1 MSFFA
6 YSPLAGGFLVKTD
19 EAINS
24 KEGRWNPETRVGTMY
39 QKMYNRP
46 KLMAALKDWN
56 DIAQDAGLSKAAI
69 AYRWVAY
76 HSQLSARQGD
86 AIIVGAS
93 RPSQLDDTLTICQ
106 DGPLPPKTVESINA
120 LWEQVKDSAPIDNI
134 RM

>member
-46 KLMAALKDWN
+46 KLMAALSDWN

-76 HSQLSARQGD
+76 HSQLSATQGD

-106 DGPLPPKTVESINA
+106 DGPLTPKTVKSINA